1 MTNLILGD
9 SYLILKTLAADS
21 VDAVVTDPPY
31 GLSFMNKH
39 WDHDVPSVELWR
51 EVLRVLKPGG
61 HVLSFG
67 GTRTYHRMVVNIED
81 AGFEIRDQIQWIYGS
96 GFPKSLDVSKAI
108 DKAAGAEREI
118 VGSTVSGKILR
129 SNGNNERP
137 YQQGQDR
144 IECPVTAPATDLAK
158 QWSGWGTALKPA
170 FEPVVLA
177 RKPLTGEALLDSL
190 VRECQQL
197 LFARIVRTHSAL
209 NPNVKTRPSIVQWLA
224 GNSTLTQDDLS
235 EVMATLRFESE
246 NNSNLNTELSWLDI
260 LAEVSQLENTFTTE
274 MASSLT
280 TDLRIL
286 KSLPWN
292 NTQVNMLPSEQRGER
307 SSVSSVT
314 GVLCAVTLKLET
326 TRISSAQDL
335 ATRSVAQLELRPDA
349 EPIVLARKP
358 LIGTVAENVQKFGTG
373 AINIDA
379 SRIGSDGGK
388 PLVIETLDYQDKT
401 NKNGSAKFRTKNVIH
416 DDTVRGRSP
425 ANVLFDEEAA
435 AVLDEQSG
443 ILKSGSKKPSM
454 PNGLNNVYGANMGG
468 AAGSIASFGGAS
480 RFFYVAKASKRERN
494 AGLEGMPEKELRSA
508 GGTTSSGKPTMEGRD
523 RFGSVQS
530 NNHPTVKPIKLMK
543 YLVRLIT
550 PPGGTVLD
558 PFMGSGTTGIAAK
571 NLGFG
576 FVGIERSEEY
586 FEIAKRRI

>member
-108 DKAAGAEREI
+108 DKAAGAEREV
-118 VGSTVSGKILR
+118 VGTKTEHNIKSG
-129 SNGNNERP
+129 NGNETRLHNSAGNRET
-137 YQQGQDR
+137 
-144 IECPVTAPATDLAK
+144 IELNITAPSTHAAK
-158 QWSGWGTALKPA
+158 QWQGWGTALKPA
-170 FEPVVLA
+170 
-177 RKPLTGEALLDSL
+177 
-190 VRECQQL
+190 
-197 LFARIVRTHSAL
+197 
-209 NPNVKTRPSIVQWLA
+209 N
-224 GNSTLTQDDLS
+224 
-235 EVMATLRFESE
+235 
-246 NNSNLNTELSWLDI
+246 
-260 LAEVSQLENTFTTE
+260 
-274 MASSLT
+274 
-280 TDLRIL
+280 
-286 KSLPWN
+286 
-292 NTQVNMLPSEQRGER
+292 
-307 SSVSSVT
+307 
-314 GVLCAVTLKLET
+314 
-326 TRISSAQDL
+326 
-335 ATRSVAQLELRPDA
+335 

-358 LIGTVAENVQKFGTG
+358 LIGTVAENVKTFGTG
-373 AINIDA
+373 ALNIDA
-379 SRIGSDGGK
+379 SRIATTDNLNGGTYSGDRR
-388 PLVIETLDYQDKT
+388 PSSRNSFGNGVGGGVL
-401 NKNGSAKFRTKNVIH
+401 KNGIGKEYTQPQ
-416 DDTVRGRSP
+416 GRWP

-435 AVLDEQSG
+435 AVLDEQTEYLHGAGAARSRGEFYSSG
-443 ILKSGSKKPSM
+443 IFGSAKT
-454 PNGLNNVYGANMGG
+454 GAGHRIG
-468 AAGSIASFGGAS
+468 DSGGAS
-480 RFFYVAKASKRERN
+480 RFFYVAKASKRERGDGN
-494 AGLEGMPEKELRSA
+494 H
-508 GGTTSSGKPTMEGRD
+508 
-523 RFGSVQS
+523 
-530 NNHPTVKPIKLMK
+530 HPTVKPIKLME

-550 PPGGTVLD
+550 PPCGTVLD